1 MTALAMA
8 GKRMALCSLAVALAA
23 ALALIAT
30 GKAVADDA
38 CPNEALRTGKSRFLP
53 DCRAYERVSPYNTSG
68 AFVGQTNFSQPRNLF
83 ATEKISPSGS
93 SVVFSVEGGALGEPP
108 GGTGTWDVYESLR
121 TPSGWQ
127 AVRRIS
133 PSGVENPVPGLGGT
147 NSNHQYTFYF
157 AGLTGLGAGTL
168 GADGDANYLGNPDGT
183 WELIGLGS
191 LGTDR
196 LAEGHWIT
204 GDGTQL
210 VFSTGSPT
218 WCIGGVCEINQLEP
232 DAPPTGTAAVYERAP
247 DGPTQVVSLLP
258 GEITPSAGED
268 ATYRGVSRD
277 GSVIAFK
284 IGETLY
290 ARVDGEVT
298 KSIVTGAFTFLGLG
312 RTGKYLLYAL
322 GGDIYRFETATEVTD
337 QLTSSGD
344 AEFVNASEGGTHVY
358 FISASQLDGSEGT
371 AGEPNLYL
379 WTPADGINFIAT
391 VTPSDVPSLTAMG
404 VEPQLEMP
412 GGNTSRLTP
421 DGTVLAF
428 ESRAQLTA
436 YENAEHTQI
445 FRYSASEE
453 QLICV
458 SCSSLK
464 EPAAFDARFQ
474 LLGTNFGVNPY
485 VVIHNLS
492 EDGSK
497 IFFETEESLSPRDID
512 GEVNDIYEWSAA
524 GAGDLALISTGVTPD
539 LRGVFNAK
547 KPTNTIYAIT
557 RNGSDVIFGSWDN
570 VIPGE
575 AREGINAIFDARVG
589 GGFAEP
595 LAGCGAG
602 LCAGAGSQS
611 PILGAAGSSS
621 FRGKGNVRRKQ
632 RCRKQRKARRGAKH
646 RTRCAKHRQAKRQI
660 SRTGGSK

>member
-1 MTALAMA
+1 MTLAMA
-8 GKRMALCSLAVALAA
+8 RERAALCLLAMAVVASFALTAA
-23 ALALIAT
+23 S
-30 GKAVADDA
+30 GAVADDA
-38 CPNEALRTGKSRFLP
+38 CPNEAFRTGKSRFLP

-83 ATEKISPSGS
+83 ATEKISPDGS

-121 TPSGWQ
+121 TLSGWQ
-127 AVRRIS
+127 TVRRIS

-157 AGLTGLGAGTL
+157 AGLTGLGTGTL

-191 LGTDR
+191 LGTER

-204 GDGTQL
+204 GDGTKL

-232 DAPPTGTAAVYERAP
+232 NAPPTGAAAVYERAP
-247 DGPTQVVSLLP
+247 DGPTRVVSLLP
-258 GEITPSAGED
+258 NEITPSAGED

-277 GSVIAFK
+277 ASVIAFK

-290 ARVDGEVT
+290 VRVDGEVT
-298 KSIVTGAFTFLGLG
+298 KSVVTGGFTFLGLG
-312 RTGKYLLYAL
+312 RTGKYLFYAL
-322 GGDIYRFETATEVTD
+322 EGNLYRFETATEATE

-344 AEFVNASEGGTHVY
+344 AQFVNVSEDGTHVY
-358 FISASQLDGSEGT
+358 FVSPSQLDGTEG
-371 AGEPNLYL
+371 ASGEPNLYM
-379 WTPADGINFIAT
+379 WAPADGIHFVAT
-391 VTPSDVPSLTAMG
+391 VASSDVPTLTATG
-404 VEPQLEMP
+404 AEPQLEVP
-412 GGNTSRLTP
+412 GANASRLTP
-421 DGTVLAF
+421 DGSVLAF
-428 ESRAQLTA
+428 QSAAQLTD
-436 YENAEHTQI
+436 YENAGHTQI
-445 FRYSASEE
+445 FRYSASED
-453 QLICV
+453 QLVCV
-458 SCSSLK
+458 SCNPRK

-474 LLGTNFGVNPY
+474 LLGTNLGVNPN
-485 VVIHNLS
+485 VVIHNLT

-497 IFFETEESLSPRDID
+497 IFFETEEQLSQRDVD
-512 GEVNDIYEWSAA
+512 GEVNDIYEWSAT
-524 GAGDLALISTGVTPD
+524 GGGGPALISTGVTPD
-539 LRGVFNAK
+539 LRGVFNTK
-547 KPTNTIYAIT
+547 KPTNTIYAVT

-570 VIPGE
+570 VIPEE

-589 GGFAEP
+589 GGFPEP

-602 LCAGAGSQS
+602 LCAGAGSQPPS
-611 PILGAAGSSS
+611 LGAAGSSS

-632 RCRKQRKARRGAKH
+632 RCRKHRKARRGAKK
-646 RTRCAKHRQAKRQI
+646 RTGCAKHKQAKRPS